1 MAMPNSQ
8 RYPWNIYPINKVED
22 IVFLDSPA
30 LNSDNSAEW
39 NSLL

>member
-8 RYPWNIYPINKVED
+8 RYPWNPIYKVED
-22 IVFLDSPA
+22 IVFLDSAA
-30 LNSDNSAEW
+30 LNYDNSAEW